1 MTLPPADLT
10 SLFSWNTKQVFVYVT
25 ATFPSKSPLSPPS
38 EAIIWDAIIPAPS
51 EPWHE
56 NTYIHPQKSRKQP
69 NRRQNTAA
77 ANYKAYPEGTAPGIL
92 KLSNQKPKY
101 QITTPW
107 SKIGGAEN
115 CTLQLKY
122 NVQPWVGALY
132 WSTPRPFGM
141 WEGLQGAMSDVF
153 QMPFVK
159 NSAQASKSRD
169 ELKTETGGERNRG
182 SPA

>member
-1 MTLPPADLT
+1 M
-10 SLFSWNTKQVFVYVT
+10 T

-56 NTYIHPQKSRKQP
+56 NTYIHPQKNRKQP
-69 NRRQNTAA
+69 SRRQNTAA
-77 ANYKAYPEGTAPGIL
+77 ANHKAYPEGAAPGIL

-132 WSTPRPFGM
+132 WSSPRPFGM

-159 NSAQASKSRD
+159 NSAQASKSRE